1 MSMITPYSVG
11 AGNKDEIGLETK
23 CRVFL
28 VEDNE
33 EDRFL
38 GKKRLEAS
46 SQVADVVCFSD
57 GQELMDYM
65 KLHGY
70 YDRSVMCLRP
80 TIIVLDLNM
89 PRVSGFEVL
98 KQVKSDPFLQDL
110 PVLVVSDDS
119 SYEKVRKA
127 HELGADAYFRKP
139 LNVFKLQNFFHKGW
153 RWPTME
159 MWMR

>member
-1 MSMITPYSVG
+1 MIAPFSVKADE
-11 AGNKDEIGLETK
+11 AGQERK

-46 SQVADVVCFSD
+46 SQVSDVTCFSD
-57 GQELMDYM
+57 GHELIEYM
-65 KLHGY
+65 KVNGY
-70 YDRSVMCLRP
+70 YDRSVMCMMP

-89 PRVSGFEVL
+89 PRLNGFEVL
-98 KQVKSDPFLQDL
+98 HQIKSDPFLQEL
-110 PVLVVSDDS
+110 PVLVVSDDA
-119 SYEKVRKA
+119 SYEKVRRA

-153 RWPTME
+153 QWPTAE